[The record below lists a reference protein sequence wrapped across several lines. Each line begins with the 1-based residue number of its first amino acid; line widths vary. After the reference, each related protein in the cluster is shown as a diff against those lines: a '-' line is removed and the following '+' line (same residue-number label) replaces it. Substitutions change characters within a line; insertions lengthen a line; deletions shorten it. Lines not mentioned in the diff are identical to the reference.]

1 VARAVLAPTLETL
14 SESAL
19 ALLDRMLPTEVL
31 AVPEPVTSPDVSLA
45 LT

>member
-1 VARAVLAPTLETL
+1 MLAPTLELL

-19 ALLDRMLPTEVL
+19 ALLDRMLPTEQL
-31 AVPEPVTSPDVSLA
+31 AVPMPGIAPAVSLV

>member
-19 ALLDRMLPTEVL
+19 ELLDRMLPTEVL
-31 AVPEPVTSPDVSLA
+31 KVPETVTVPTMALA
-45 LT
+45 LS